1 MSYSIH
7 FLLEVFQ
14 LTVSNIICWTVNA
27 EHSQDDILDWGK
39 DLNSFESTLKRGFDK
54 VGGHGLKLNKLK
66 CHIAVKQ
73 LLHLGCI
80 ILSESFKPDPFY
92 SLNIDDKVGICDP
105 EKKIGNKNVIED
117 FSAPRSYIVKTK
129 NDKNLSQ
136 NCTHLPLTKTKKSNV
151 FRETIL
157 NLRTKSQ

>member
-1 MSYSIH
+1 M
-7 FLLEVFQ
+7 
-14 LTVSNIICWTVNA
+14 
-27 EHSQDDILDWGK
+27 
-39 DLNSFESTLKRGFDK
+39 
-54 VGGHGLKLNKLK
+54 KLNKLK